1 MGFNDANMLLSGP
14 KQPIAKFDV
23 VGDSI
28 TGALVDAEVAPV
40 TSPTGE
46 VQVDKNGNPRQ
57 QIIYT
62 LQTDNRDT
70 EIDDDDGKRRVFAK
84 WAIQKAISTCL
95 ADMGLARQ
103 GLQEGGTLTITHSA
117 TQTASQRGYNDIKL
131 FEVSYVAPPAR
142 SLPSDTSGG
151 ESAKKAVSGEY
162 SSDAH
167 AMAFSIRKNNPS
179 TSLEVIATATGLS
192 VTVLEEMF
200 GF

>member
-14 KQPIAKFDV
+14 KQPIAKFDA
-23 VGDSI
+23 VGDSVS
-28 TGALVDAEVAPV
+28 GVLLDAEVAPV

-62 LQTDNRDT
+62 LQTEERDA
-70 EIDDDDGKRRVFAK
+70 EIDEDDGKRRVFAK

-117 TQTASQRGYNDIKL
+117 TQKASQRGYNDIKL
-131 FEVSYVAPPAR
+131 FEASYVAPPAR
-142 SLPSDTSGG
+142 SLPSDTSGA
-151 ESAKKAVSGEY
+151 EAKKAVSGEGA
-162 SSDAH
+162 SDAH
-167 AMAFSIRKNNPS
+167 AMAFSIRKNNPN
-179 TSLEVIATATGLS
+179 TPMDVIASATGLS
-192 VTVLEEMF
+192 IAELEEMF

>member
-1 MGFNDANMLLSGP
+1 MGFSDANMLLSGP
-14 KQPIAKFDV
+14 KQPIAKFDA

-28 TGALVDAEVAPV
+28 TGVLLDAEVAPV

-62 LQTDNRDT
+62 LQTDLRDP

-103 GLQEGGTLTITHSA
+103 GLQEGGTLTITHNA
-117 TQTASQRGYNDIKL
+117 TQKASQRGYNDIKL
-131 FEVSYVAPPAR
+131 FEAAYVPPPAR
-142 SLPSDTSGG
+142 SLPSDTSGS
-151 ESAKKAVSGEY
+151 EAKKASSGEDK
-162 SSDAH
+162 SEAH
-167 AMAFSIRKNNPS
+167 AMAFSIRKNNPN
-179 TSLEVIATATGLS
+179 TPNDVIASATGLS
-192 VTVLEEMF
+192 IAEVEEMF

>member
-14 KQPIAKFDV
+14 KQPIAKFDA
-23 VGDSI
+23 VGDSVS
-28 TGALVDAEVAPV
+28 GVLLDAEVAPV

-62 LQTDNRDT
+62 LQTEERDA
-70 EIDDDDGKRRVFAK
+70 EIDEDDGKRRVFAK

-117 TQTASQRGYNDIKL
+117 TQKASQRGYNDIKL
-131 FEVSYVAPPAR
+131 FEASYVAPPAR
-142 SLPSDTSGG
+142 SLPSDTSGA
-151 ESAKKAVSGEY
+151 EAKKAVSGEGA
-162 SSDAH
+162 SDAH
-167 AMAFSIRKNNPS
+167 AMAFSIRKNNPNTPMDVIAS
-179 TSLEVIATATGLS
+179 ATSLSIAE
-192 VTVLEEMF
+192 LEEMF

>member
-14 KQPIAKFDV
+14 KQPIAKFDA
-23 VGDSI
+23 VGDSVS
-28 TGALVDAEVAPV
+28 GVLLDAEVAPV

-62 LQTDNRDT
+62 LQTEERDA
-70 EIDDDDGKRRVFAK
+70 EIDEDDGKRRVFVK

-117 TQTASQRGYNDIKL
+117 TQKASQRGYNDIKL
-131 FEVSYVAPPAR
+131 FEASYVAPPAR
-142 SLPSDTSGG
+142 SLPSDTSGA
-151 ESAKKAVSGEY
+151 EAKKAVSGEGA
-162 SSDAH
+162 SDAH
-167 AMAFSIRKNNPS
+167 AMAFSIRKNNPN
-179 TSLEVIATATGLS
+179 TPMDVIASATGLS
-192 VTVLEEMF
+192 IAELEEMF

>member
-14 KQPIAKFDV
+14 KQPIAKFDAI
-23 VGDSI
+23 GDSI

-46 VQVDKNGNPRQ
+46 TQLDKNGNVRQ

-62 LQTDNRDT
+62 LQTELRDGD
-70 EIDDDDGKRRVFAK
+70 IDDDDGKRRVFAK
-84 WAIQKAISTCL
+84 WAIQKAISACL
-95 ADMGLARQ
+95 TDMGLAKQ

-117 TQTASQRGYNDIKL
+117 TQKASQRGFNDIKL
-131 FEVSYVAPPAR
+131 FEASYVAPPAR

-151 ESAKKAVSGEY
+151 DSAKKAESGKY

-167 AMAFSIRKNNPS
+167 AMAFSLRKNNPN
-179 TSLEVIATATGLS
+179 TPMDVISAATGLS
-192 VTVLEEMF
+192 LNELEDMF